1 MRMRRLLCAAVACAA
16 LLGAAGSA
24 AAPPGTLDKIRAS
37 GTVVLGVADA
47 AAPMTYALGAQRDYT
62 GYHVELCRRVL
73 QEIAPQARLQY
84 LELTAQNT
92 LTLVQNGTVD
102 IVCGAA
108 TNNLARQQRVAFSL
122 TTYLSQVRM
131 VVRADSDIHSFA
143 QLAGR
148 TVAATTGTTAVQ
160 LLRSYGK
167 AHGIEIPVRLGK
179 DHLDSFLMLEAGR
192 AEAFVLDDNLLAGMV
207 ATGRAPQAWRITG
220 EVLAAEPIALVL
232 RKDDPAF
239 KQAVDTV
246 LRRLMLS
253 GEAEQLYERWF
264 MAPIPPRG
272 VRLQLPLSDA
282 LRQLFRAPNDLPLET
297 YVR

>member
-1 MRMRRLLCAAVACAA
+1 MACLLRAAMACAA
-16 LLGAAGSA
+16 LLGAAASA

-47 AAPMTYALGAQRDYT
+47 AAPMAYALGAQRDYT

-92 LTLVQNGTVD
+92 LALVQNGTVD

-131 VVRADSDIHSFA
+131 VVRADSDIRSFS

-160 LLRSYGK
+160 LLRGYGK

-192 AEAFVLDDNLLAGMV
+192 ADAFVLDDNLLAGMV

-239 KQAVDTV
+239 KQAVDAV
-246 LRRLMLS
+246 LRRMMLS
-253 GEAEQLYERWF
+253 GEAERLYARWF
-264 MAPIPPRG
+264 MDPIPPRG

-282 LRQLFRAPNDLPLET
+282 LQQLFRAPNDLPLEA